1 MDPQTAVILAGAIA
15 AGFVQ
20 GLSGFGF
27 GLVAMSIW
35 AWTLDPKLAAVLAV
49 CGGCTGQVVA
59 AITVRRGFDGQRLW
73 PFIAGGLLGIPLGI
87 VVLPLL
93 DVHLFKIVLGLILI
107 LCCPAMLLANRLPHV
122 VWGGRWGDALA
133 GWVGGAMSGIGGF
146 SGIAP
151 TLWCT
156 LRGYDRDAQ
165 RSVIQTFNLTVLM
178 VTTLT
183 YVATGLIN
191 TTTLPWLA
199 MVLPAMLVPSLLG
212 ARVYIGLSPA
222 AFRQIVLGLLSVSGL
237 AMLASEMAF
246 AFNIRWR

>member
-1 MDPQTAVILAGAIA
+1 MDSQTAVVLIGAA
-15 AGFVQ
+15 LAGFVQ

-27 GLVAMSIW
+27 GLVAMSVW
-35 AWTLDPKLAAVLAV
+35 AWTLDPQLAAVLAV

-59 AITVRRGFDGQRLW
+59 ALTVRRGFDLQRLW
-73 PFIAGGLLGIPLGI
+73 PFIAGGLLGIPIGLM
-87 VVLPLL
+87 VLPLL
-93 DVHLFKIVLGLILI
+93 DVHLFKIVLGVILV
-107 LCCPAMLLANRLPHV
+107 LCCPAMLMADRLPRLA
-122 VWGGRWGDALA
+122 WGGRWGDAMA

-156 LRGYDRDAQ
+156 LRGYDKDAQ
-165 RSVIQTFNLTVLM
+165 RAVIQTFNLTVLM

-191 TTTLPWLA
+191 ASTLPWLA

-222 AFRQIVLGLLSVSGL
+222 AFRKIVLGLLSVSGI
-237 AMLASEMAF
+237 AMLVSELA
-246 AFNIRWR
+246 ALRH